1 MPLFHSGYV
10 GEVLNTFTYVAWYWH
25 ILISIGLLFLTLSL
39 HELTHFITSIATGYT
54 NDMMIIFMFL
64 FYKDK
69 GKWRVKINPKLLLL
83 GGGLVWP
90 NLGEI
95 HNDDDH
101 NKARKSMQTS
111 LLAAPLFTLISGILP
126 LMIGLVFLH
135 KTFLI
140 PISIYIFLFSMLYTY
155 ASTMESGEI
164 VGDFKAYKRM
174 KTDEAFSQLVIL
186 QYSEETSPYQYNHIK
201 TYLMTHPA
209 YTKQTRMYL
218 VYLLDKNIYKD
229 TEIDMFLYE
238 KVLSIVDNDYEF
250 KNFLSY
256 DEGVLL
262 AQYVMW
268 FLYKAHHQADAYNLY
283 EVFEDA
289 ILKKKT
295 KELYKQYTLKQTK
308 HLLHLSDESTF
319 INNPKNMQTSML
331 SFILNSMPSV
341 VEQELKKNSG
351 FEMFPLTCD
360 IENGLDNA

>member
-1 MPLFHSGYV
+1 
-10 GEVLNTFTYVAWYWH
+10 
-25 ILISIGLLFLTLSL
+25 
-39 HELTHFITSIATGYT
+39 
-54 NDMMIIFMFL
+54 
-64 FYKDK
+64 
-69 GKWRVKINPKLLLL
+69 
-83 GGGLVWP
+83 
-90 NLGEI
+90 
-95 HNDDDH
+95 
-101 NKARKSMQTS
+101 
-111 LLAAPLFTLISGILP
+111 
-126 LMIGLVFLH
+126 
-135 KTFLI
+135 
-140 PISIYIFLFSMLYTY
+140 
-155 ASTMESGEI
+155 
-164 VGDFKAYKRM
+164 
-174 KTDEAFSQLVIL
+174 
-186 QYSEETSPYQYNHIK
+186 
-201 TYLMTHPA
+201 MTHPA

-256 DEGVLL
+256 DEGVPL

-351 FEMFPLTCD
+351 FEMFPFTCD
-360 IENGLDNA
+360 IENGLDNP